1 MHEDI
6 AEAFK
11 IYVMPTFHLYKA
23 GEKIRVLHSSKEET
37 IHELWSELKVLND
50 DTFWYKGVVKEKGQ
64 SKGQGGKESKNWKS
78 DKSGLLK
85 KDDDAGIIE
94 KR

>member
-37 IHELWSELKVLND
+37 IDELWSELKVLND
-50 DTFWYKGVVKEKGQ
+50 DTFWYKGVDKNKNRGEEK
-64 SKGQGGKESKNWKS
+64 SKDGKKSKNWKAG
-78 DKSGLLK
+78 KSELLN
-85 KDDDAGIIE
+85 